1 MTPIIYALDHLRRQ
15 LAIEAAEQQ
24 QARQQL
30 AIEDG
35 SDDPCRLNCGSCE
48 PAAASSADAFVGGG
62 GGGEGSPAAADDDP
76 DDDEDEYV
84 LC

>member
-1 MTPIIYALDHLRRQ
+1 MPPIIYALDHLQRQ
-15 LAIEAAEQQ
+15 LAIEAGQQ

-35 SDDPCRLNCGSCE
+35 SGDDRCRLNCGSCE

-62 GGGEGSPAAADDDP
+62 GGGSEGSPAAADDDP
-76 DDDEDEYV
+76 DEDEYV